1 MKIRRESLRYLLGD
15 PTSILAASVRGTD
28 LDKESHFFFFL
39 IKKFVLG
46 AQRSRICLPRQGT
59 QVRSLIW
66 EDPPCLGATKPMS
79 HSG

>member
-1 MKIRRESLRYLLGD
+1 MKIWRESLRYLLGD
-15 PTSILAASVRGTD
+15 PTSILAAFVRGTD
-28 LDKESHFFFFL
+28 LDKESFFFL

-59 QVRSLIW
+59 QVWSLIW
-66 EDPPCLGATKPMS
+66 EDPTCLGATKPVS